1 MRTHDLIT
9 VLSRDAVRPAPWWQ
23 RPYLLLA
30 GGALVSLTLFTL
42 ILDARGDLM
51 ASNGMVA
58 TAGKWSA
65 ALALLML
72 AGKAALELRQPQAQA
87 TFLRPLAII
96 LAVLATG
103 AIGLDLIINGTA
115 DLGARLMG
123 SSAFPCLVFVT
134 LFSLAPLAA
143 FLVAL
148 RRGAVTSPDRAGL
161 AAGLAAAGL
170 AVAIYALHCNEDSPL
185 FVTTWYGLA
194 SVLVGG
200 LGVLSARLALRW

>member
-9 VLSRDAVRPAPWWQ
+9 VLSRDVVRPAPWWQ
-23 RPYLLLA
+23 QSSVLLA
-30 GGALVSLTLFTL
+30 MGALASLTLFTV
-42 ILDARGDLM
+42 ILDARADLM
-51 ASNGMVA
+51 ATNGLMA

-65 ALALLML
+65 AFVLLVL
-72 AGKAALELRQPQAQA
+72 AGKAALDLRQPQAET
-87 TFLRPLAII
+87 TFLKPLVIGLVA
-96 LAVLATG
+96 LATG
-103 AIGLDLIINGTA
+103 AIGLDLAINGTA

-123 SSAFPCLVFVT
+123 SSALACLVFVT
-134 LFSLAPLAA
+134 LFSLAPLTA
-143 FLVAL
+143 FVIAL
-148 RRGAVTSPDRAGL
+148 RFGAVTAPDRAGL

-185 FVTTWYGLA
+185 FVTAWYGLA

>member
-1 MRTHDLIT
+1 MRTQDLIT

-23 RPYLLLA
+23 RPQLLLA
-30 GGALVSLTLFTL
+30 VGALVSLALFAV
-42 ILDARGDLM
+42 ILDIRGDM
-51 ASNGMVA
+51 IASRGLTA
-58 TAGKWSA
+58 TAAKWLA
-65 ALALLML
+65 ASLLLVL
-72 AGKAALELRQPQAQA
+72 AGKAALDLRQPQAEGA
-87 TFLRPLAII
+87 FVKPLLLGLLLYAG
-96 LAVLATG
+96 L
-103 AIGLDLIINGTA
+103 AIGLDLALNGTTNF
-115 DLGARLMG
+115 GTRLMG
-123 SSAFPCLVFVT
+123 SSALQCLVFVT

-170 AVAIYALHCNEDSPL
+170 AVAIYALHCTEDSPL